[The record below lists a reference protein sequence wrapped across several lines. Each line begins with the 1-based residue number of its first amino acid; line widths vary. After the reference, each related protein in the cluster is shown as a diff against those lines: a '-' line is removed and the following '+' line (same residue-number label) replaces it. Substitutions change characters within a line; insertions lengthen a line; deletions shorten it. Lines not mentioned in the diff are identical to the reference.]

1 MVASRSLARAP
12 PDCDHGGELSPIK
25 LRLRLQA
32 PRGSASSGR
41 RIFLR
46 TFQFCRC
53 GAQRGGRLSILR
65 LQACMVRACTG
76 PRGNAGSMPLRATEA
91 RLRAHFRAHFWQE
104 SSGGLVVVRRRR
116 PSSATGQQRE
126 PRRPEASGMRMQAPL
141 EAFPLARLRFLPPHM
156 PEPEAGR
163 EDRVGHEDTP

>member
-1 MVASRSLARAP
+1 
-12 PDCDHGGELSPIK
+12 
-25 LRLRLQA
+25 
-32 PRGSASSGR
+32 
-41 RIFLR
+41 
-46 TFQFCRC
+46 
-53 GAQRGGRLSILR
+53 
-65 LQACMVRACTG
+65 MVRACTG